1 MKDLHIILFVLL
13 TSAIASATVAN
24 IEEGVYYIKNPV
36 LKKYLQVTNSQANAG
51 ANVEIGAGTG
61 KSNQKWKLT
70 KLSNGYVV
78 LTSLLGDF
86 SLDIAYGK
94 DENGANV
101 DIYHT
106 HKGDPQQFHLLTSSN
121 GNAVFI
127 APKTSFDSKVLC
139 VYDDKAVDG
148 QNVHIWTNLFN
159 YAQTWVFEKVGGGSS
174 SGSGSSTPKPSTPS
188 SSTNAVKSPGC
199 GKSLR
204 LPKTGSFDFYWTKGK
219 RNVKIDIPSNY
230 NNNNAY
236 KLVVGMHCMGGS
248 ASGVQQEGYYGL
260 KPLDTGKTTIFVA
273 PEGNGNYAPWGQDDY
288 NLFDELLYYLKN
300 EVCIDTTRVF
310 VAGFSYGSMITTG
323 LSWSR
328 QDVIRAVA
336 VYETAE
342 RNIWLPKQTGKP
354 IAWLGV
360 LGFDDTLCT
369 PEMGRNARNII
380 LKYNSPNGV
389 AVYETPQEAARG
401 GPHKCYDYKSVDQ
414 KYPVRWCTQSGGH
427 IWTHTDPGQH
437 QTWVPKETWDFFS
450 RF

>member
-1 MKDLHIILFVLL
+1 MKNLQIILLALL
-13 TSAIASATVAN
+13 ASVIASASLAN
-24 IEEGVYYIKNPV
+24 IEEGEYYIKNAV
-36 LKKYLQVTNSQANAG
+36 LQKYLQVTNSEAKAG

-61 KSNQKWKLT
+61 KSNQKWTLK
-70 KLSNGYVV
+70 KLSNGYVL
-78 LTSLLGDF
+78 LTSKLGDF
-86 SLDIAYGK
+86 SLDIANGK
-94 DENGANV
+94 DEKGANV
-101 DIYHT
+101 NIYYTHT
-106 HKGDPQQFHLLTSSN
+106 GDAQQFHLLTSSN

-127 APKTSFDSKVLC
+127 APKTSYDDKVVC

-159 YAQTWVFEKVGGGSS
+159 YAQTWIFEKVGGGSG
-174 SGSGSSTPKPSTPS
+174 SGSGSGSTNTNTS
-188 SSTNAVKSPGC
+188 SNTNAVKSPGC

-204 LPKTGSFDFYWTKGK
+204 LPKTGNFDFYWTKGK

-354 IAWLGV
+354 IGWIGV

-369 PEMGRNARNII
+369 PEMGRNARNVI

-389 AVYETPQEAARG
+389 AVYETPEEATRG
-401 GPHKCYDYKSVDQ
+401 GPHKCYDYKTVDQ

-427 IWTHTDPGQH
+427 IWTHTDPGQT
-437 QTWVPKETWDFFS
+437 QTWVPKETWNFFS

>member
-1 MKDLHIILFVLL
+1 MKNLQIILLALL
-13 TSAIASATVAN
+13 ASVITSASLAN
-24 IEEGVYYIKNPV
+24 IEEGEYYIKNAV
-36 LKKYLQVTNSQANAG
+36 LQKYLQVTNSEAKAG

-61 KSNQKWKLT
+61 KSNQKWTLK
-70 KLSNGYVV
+70 KLSNGYVL
-78 LTSLLGDF
+78 LTSKLGDF
-86 SLDIAYGK
+86 SLDIANGK
-94 DENGANV
+94 DEKGANV
-101 DIYHT
+101 NIYYTHT
-106 HKGDPQQFHLLTSSN
+106 GDAQQFHLLTSSN

-127 APKTSFDSKVLC
+127 APKTSYDDKVVC

-159 YAQTWVFEKVGGGSS
+159 YAQTWIFEKVGGGSG
-174 SGSGSSTPKPSTPS
+174 SGSGSGSTNTNTS
-188 SSTNAVKSPGC
+188 SNTNAVKSPGC

-204 LPKTGSFDFYWTKGK
+204 LPKTGNFDFYWTKGK

-354 IAWLGV
+354 IGWIGV

-369 PEMGRNARNII
+369 PEMGRNARNVI

-389 AVYETPQEAARG
+389 AVYETPEEATRG
-401 GPHKCYDYKSVDQ
+401 GPHKCYDYKTVDQ

-427 IWTHTDPGQH
+427 IWTHTDPGQT
-437 QTWVPKETWDFFS
+437 QTWVPKETWNFFS

>member
-1 MKDLHIILFVLL
+1 MKNLYFILLVLL
-13 TSAIASATVAN
+13 ISGITSASLAN
-24 IEEGVYYIKNPV
+24 IEEGLYYIKNPT
-36 LKKYLQVTNSQANAG
+36 LQKYLQVTNSEAKAG
-51 ANVEIGAGTG
+51 ANVEIGTGTG
-61 KSNQKWKLT
+61 KPNQKWKLT

-78 LTSLLGDF
+78 LTSQLGDF
-86 SLDIAYGK
+86 SLDIANGK
-94 DENGANV
+94 DEKGTNV
-101 DIYHT
+101 GIYYT
-106 HKGDPQQFHLLTSSN
+106 HKGDAQQFHLLTSSN

-127 APKTSFDSKVLC
+127 APKTSFDNKVVC
-139 VYDDKAVDG
+139 VYADQAVDG
-148 QNVHIWTNLFN
+148 TNVHIWTNLFN
-159 YAQTWVFEKVGGGSS
+159 YAQTWVFEKVGGGS
-174 SGSGSSTPKPSTPS
+174 GSGSSNPS
-188 SSTNAVKSPGC
+188 SNINVVKSSGC

-204 LPKTGSFDFYWTKGK
+204 LPKTGNFDFYWTKGK
-219 RNVKIDIPSNY
+219 RNVKIDIPDNY
-230 NNNNAY
+230 NKDKAY

-273 PEGNGNYAPWGQDDY
+273 PEGNGNPAPWGQDDY
-288 NLFDELLYYLKN
+288 NLFDELVYYLKN
-300 EVCIDTTRVF
+300 EVCIDTTRLF

-328 QDVIRAVA
+328 QNIIRAVA

-342 RNIWLPKQTGKP
+342 RNIWLPQHTGQP

-389 AVYETPQEAARG
+389 AVYETPEEAARG

-427 IWTHTDPGQH
+427 IWTHTDPGQY

-450 RF
+450 KF